1 MGLFDFMSKDKKA
14 QNVKTAEEML
24 KEKEIKEN
32 PLVKGSANVSLKDG
46 KDKHWMVLESMTAGL
61 EKHYFNVLRLLR
73 EEPSHGIGYKKII
86 KVRDLFDASVTSSF
100 HGHVGTKISALQQ
113 QASQHMATL
122 GAMVKTI
129 FPIVR
134 ELRIMDERLDYYK
147 RSYDDDDSAEVSLK
161 SIWIESVEQGMQ
173 NPNSVYS
180 LSTKV
185 GYLTLPDLFFRISPK
200 DGVNGVDE
208 AIKSLEK
215 EGVPKRVGDVC
226 AKKLFAYYEWKEKT
240 YKEMAFTRDFK
251 LKYLRQH
258 YNTIKMYMNWV
269 RPYLQSIS
277 RLQMKGNYTDA
288 DLVSSFETAKIEV
301 ELLAMPDSG
310 YKHYFPIIQ
319 VKFIFV
325 SRPEMVYTPQGQKQP
340 VHSGRTEIEIRPFV
354 ATQSQIDDYMRQ
366 KESED
371 LEILSSLDATMDA
384 IKDDLRKYLRE
395 AGEKFPEDEKKE
407 GKKKNDNVWG
417 MFGSLGGSFKD
428 LFGSFS
434 TDIFKTDVSKK
445 ISREREGEKE
455 KAVKEAPGRA
465 RLLYYVYKK
474 ALKMYTEI

>member
-1 MGLFDFMSKDKKA
+1 
-14 QNVKTAEEML
+14 
-24 KEKEIKEN
+24 
-32 PLVKGSANVSLKDG
+32 
-46 KDKHWMVLESMTAGL
+46 
-61 EKHYFNVLRLLR
+61 
-73 EEPSHGIGYKKII
+73 
-86 KVRDLFDASVTSSF
+86 
-100 HGHVGTKISALQQ
+100 
-113 QASQHMATL
+113 
-122 GAMVKTI
+122 
-129 FPIVR
+129 
-134 ELRIMDERLDYYK
+134 
-147 RSYDDDDSAEVSLK
+147 
-161 SIWIESVEQGMQ
+161 
-173 NPNSVYS
+173 
-180 LSTKV
+180 
-185 GYLTLPDLFFRISPK
+185 
-200 DGVNGVDE
+200 
-208 AIKSLEK
+208 
-215 EGVPKRVGDVC
+215 
-226 AKKLFAYYEWKEKT
+226 
-240 YKEMAFTRDFK
+240 
-251 LKYLRQH
+251 
-258 YNTIKMYMNWV
+258 
-269 RPYLQSIS
+269 
-277 RLQMKGNYTDA
+277 
-288 DLVSSFETAKIEV
+288 
-301 ELLAMPDSG
+301 MPDSG

>member
-161 SIWIESVEQGMQ
+161 SIWIE
-173 NPNSVYS
+173 N
-180 LSTKV
+180 
-185 GYLTLPDLFFRISPK
+185 
-200 DGVNGVDE
+200 
-208 AIKSLEK
+208 
-215 EGVPKRVGDVC
+215 
-226 AKKLFAYYEWKEKT
+226 
-240 YKEMAFTRDFK
+240 
-251 LKYLRQH
+251 
-258 YNTIKMYMNWV
+258 
-269 RPYLQSIS
+269 
-277 RLQMKGNYTDA
+277 
-288 DLVSSFETAKIEV
+288 
-301 ELLAMPDSG
+301 
-310 YKHYFPIIQ
+310 
-319 VKFIFV
+319 
-325 SRPEMVYTPQGQKQP
+325 
-340 VHSGRTEIEIRPFV
+340 
-354 ATQSQIDDYMRQ
+354 
-366 KESED
+366 
-371 LEILSSLDATMDA
+371 
-384 IKDDLRKYLRE
+384 
-395 AGEKFPEDEKKE
+395 
-407 GKKKNDNVWG
+407 
-417 MFGSLGGSFKD
+417 
-428 LFGSFS
+428 
-434 TDIFKTDVSKK
+434 
-445 ISREREGEKE
+445 
-455 KAVKEAPGRA
+455 
-465 RLLYYVYKK
+465 
-474 ALKMYTEI
+474 